1 MANQIGLDLDKAKNS
16 ITKVPENILK
26 QIRER
31 KSERWISPGIKV
43 VK

>member
-1 MANQIGLDLDKAKNS
+1 LELDEAKATVSN
-16 ITKVPENILK
+16 IPEKIIK

-31 KSERWISPGIKV
+31 KSEKWIAPGIKV